1 MDQERDDPELEQVL
15 EAQAFLAC
23 APGRVLGL
31 FVGEVPVGDGAGA
44 PDEGRG
50 RLPGVGGVQIV
61 FLVVVVVGQEMMP
74 ESGAVAP
81 SISRRSES
89 GGPAAYLCERLGD
102 APGLSADYIA
112 MSWVSGNVL
121 PLDVQSLGADLCNC
135 EFDQEGAWVVAGDHL
150 CGGFVREVY
159 RYVALITSAVV
170 SFVRYTDTSP
180 WGPPWRKT
188 LLMGLWFPSASW
200 VTSAGRTLRM
210 TVRSAAK
217 GWKLLTDWWT
227 LVVYSCSASISL
239 FPKVSSS
246 AVVI

>member
-1 MDQERDDPELEQVL
+1 MPRLFHGGPNPGGQRHISANVL
-15 EAQAFLAC
+15 AML
-23 APGRVLGL
+23 L
-31 FVGEVPVGDGAGA
+31 
-44 PDEGRG
+44 
-50 RLPGVGGVQIV
+50 V
-61 FLVVVVVGQEMMP
+61 FLPIILQCPGSPGMFSRWTSSP
-74 ESGAVAP
+74 WAR
-81 SISRRSES
+81 ISAIVSSTRRV
-89 GGPAAYLCERLGD
+89 
-102 APGLSADYIA
+102 PGWLR
-112 MSWVSGNVL
+112 V
-121 PLDVQSLGADLCNC
+121 
-135 EFDQEGAWVVAGDHL
+135 
-150 CGGFVREVY
+150 
-159 RYVALITSAVV
+159 ITSAVV
-170 SFVRYTDTSP
+170 SLVRYTDTSP